1 MVSSRERIPNVG
13 TKQFERRYDLDWLRI
28 FATLLVFLFHCS
40 RFFDV
45 MEWHVKNDELDL
57 GITIIQV
64 FLSGF
69 GMPLFFII
77 AGMGTFYAL
86 GFVKG
91 GLFAKDRLVRLVIP
105 LIVGILTHVS
115 IQVYL
120 EQVSRGN
127 FTGSFFEFYP
137 QYFNGLH
144 GYGGNFAWSGFHLW
158 FLLLLSI
165 FTFITLKLFIYL
177 RREENLNKTSM
188 LTEFLI
194 KPGRVF
200 LLAIPLISLE
210 LINAFIGDLQ
220 FGGWN
225 LFSHFLFY
233 IFGFLFASN
242 NQFKQSIEKNRNIG
256 IIIGTFTGVLL
267 LLVMGIFT
275 DELLDTTFQI
285 SDFLFWS
292 LRAINGWCLII
303 VVTGL
308 ASKHLNFNHK
318 SRKFLNEIVM
328 PFYVLHQTIIVI
340 IGFYIVSLEL
350 SILIKYLIIS
360 SLSFVIV
367 IGLVLII
374 RKVNALRFLFGMRL
388 KKKFEVRNTGS

>member
-1 MVSSRERIPNVG
+1 
-13 TKQFERRYDLDWLRI
+13 
-28 FATLLVFLFHCS
+28 
-40 RFFDV
+40 

-137 QYFNGLH
+137 QYF
-144 GYGGNFAWSGFHLW
+144 
-158 FLLLLSI
+158 
-165 FTFITLKLFIYL
+165 YL
-177 RREENLNKTSM
+177 RREENLNKTSK

-242 NQFKQSIEKNRNIG
+242 NKFKQSIEKNRNVG

-303 VVTGL
+303 VITGL
-308 ASKHLNFNHK
+308 ASKYLNFNHK

-374 RKVNALRFLFGMRL
+374 RKVNILRFLFGMRL
-388 KKKFEVRNTGS
+388 KKKFEMRSTGN